1 MYTRLLI
8 HVYESSFL
16 LNRRITTHMSR
27 DSLSPRDVVFLGHSL
42 WVRVWQYPLIDS
54 AQTHYSKGIE
64 DNQIIAGMGGQ
75 W

>member
-1 MYTRLLI
+1 
-8 HVYESSFL
+8 
-16 LNRRITTHMSR
+16 MSR

-54 AQTHYSKGIE
+54 AHTHYSKGIE